1 MGEIITL
8 KRGDIVWATL
18 GPTRGHEQD
27 GRRPVLILSPE
38 VYNTR
43 TKLAVICPITS
54 HAKGFP
60 FEVAIFTQKTNGVV
74 LVNQVRTIDWS
85 TRNPVFI
92 ETIDETTLRDVQEK
106 LTALV
111 L

>member
-1 MGEIITL
+1 MGELITL

-18 GPTRGHEQD
+18 GPTIGHEQG

-43 TKLAVICPITS
+43 TKLAVICPVTS
-54 HAKGFP
+54 QVKSFP
-60 FEVAIFTQKTNGVV
+60 FEVMISTKKTTGVV
-74 LVNQVRTIDWS
+74 LVNQVRTIDYR
-85 TRNPVFI
+85 TRDLVFI
-92 ETIDETTLRDVQEK
+92 ETIDEITLRDVQGK

>member
-1 MGEIITL
+1 MGEVITL

-54 HAKGFP
+54 HTKGFP
-60 FEVAIFTQKTNGVV
+60 FEAVVSTKKTNGVV

-85 TRNPVFI
+85 TRDLVFI
-92 ETIDETTLRDVQEK
+92 ETIDEITLRDVQEK

>member
-1 MGEIITL
+1 MGELITL

-18 GPTRGHEQD
+18 GTTTGHEQG

-43 TKLAVICPITS
+43 TKLVVMCPITS
-54 HAKGFP
+54 QVKGFP
-60 FEVAIFTQKTNGVV
+60 FEVMISTEKTQGVV
-74 LVNQVRTIDWS
+74 LVDQVRTIDYR
-85 TRNPVFI
+85 TRDLVFI
-92 ETIDETTLRDVQEK
+92 ETIDATILKEVQDK
-106 LTALV
+106 LSALV